1 MPYTPPDNFPD
12 LIDAM
17 KVASAALR
25 EADVPHLLGGG
36 LAGWA
41 RGGPPTEHDVDFF
54 VRPED
59 AERALA
65 ALVDAGMRPERPP
78 EGWLLKA
85 WHGENLVD
93 LIFEPAGGPIGD
105 EQFERA
111 ERLEVMAQPLD
122 VASLDDVV
130 TTKLLS
136 ITEQNPDFSSVLELA
151 RSLRER
157 IDWEAVRERT
167 ASSPFACAFFTLV
180 EELAI
185 VEPRSTAAPRA
196 RVGGREPQA

>member
-1 MPYTPPDNFPD
+1 VPYTPPENFPE
-12 LIDAM
+12 LIEAM

-25 EADVPHLLGGG
+25 DAEVPHLLGGG
-36 LAGWA
+36 LAAWA

-59 AERALA
+59 AERALE
-65 ALVDAGMRPERPP
+65 ALVAAGMKPERPP

-85 WHGENLVD
+85 WHGDTLVD
-93 LIFEPAGGPIGD
+93 LIFHPAGGAVAD
-105 EQFERA
+105 EQFARA
-111 ERLEVMAQPLD
+111 ERLEVMAQPLH

-136 ITEQNPDFSSVLELA
+136 ITEQSPDFSSVLELA
-151 RSLRER
+151 RSLREQ

-180 EELAI
+180 EELGI
-185 VEPRSTAAPRA
+185 VPA
-196 RVGGREPQA
+196 RGGNDA